1 MVESIHIDRADL
13 ETWLGRDRVAVERER
28 NRFWARQR
36 ELLGPA
42 ANLRASE
49 SLSRHMRSVQPDW
62 PSARERE
69 ADLAHHVIWTTLVD
83 RVARALSGH

>member
-1 MVESIHIDRADL
+1 MVDSIHLNRADL
-13 ETWLGRDRVAVERER
+13 ETLLTRDRVEVERER

-36 ELLGPA
+36 ELVGPA
-42 ANLRASE
+42 ASLRASE

-62 PSARERE
+62 PTARERE
-69 ADLAHHVIWTTLVD
+69 ADLAHHVTWTTLVD